1 MYSLYRAWF
10 GDSVAGDSYSRLQET
25 LSPPDTV
32 VRVGNEGEHQ
42 FVAHKGVLA
51 AHSGYLKALL
61 SSASPNASANATV
74 GSCSNLP
81 ATAIA
86 VAATNLSGQSPRPVT
101 SVSVSSIG
109 GEAFAPLLNYMYTG
123 RLEVTLDNVYS
134 VLLATHLL
142 HMPGALEQCRAA
154 LLRLRA
160 PPPLPTPIPVPVPV
174 PVAPTSTLTS
184 TSMSMSTST
193 PGAGNILRPIPNRLM
208 IEPSICWPATSLY
221 PPTAPP
227 PAPASIGLSHL
238 PRLQPSVLMQ
248 STVPLNVSVVP
259 TSVCQDTRY
268 SEVPSP
274 KPSPYQLDRSRGPSR
289 ESSRQ
294 KSPENVARSFAAAAA
309 FTAFACSS
317 ATRRPVSPSRS
328 VSPAPSSES
337 QSSIPSNRSKKSSSE
352 SSDQRQTKE
361 ERVEKQS
368 KSGQRRGGSP
378 LLSVDDGGVARSR
391 TNETSSTDTDR
402 GCSKSSKKKRGGSSS
417 GNGNESSSGVLSV
430 VYDVACCDGPIKF
443 HRVLNE
449 NYSSTASC
457 GSSAVSQARL
467 QRCFEAENASR
478 ENDEN
483 GGPAGNGC
491 DPIAMAIDTDAGNAG
506 GSYTCGYC
514 RHTFKSQYC
523 YRKHTKR
530 HLLPTRLNESAV
542 ATSQRQE
549 VQRNRREVRLLDLNV
564 QYYPCKICGC
574 KFPSYYFVHKHRKLC
589 HANADERPQAE
600 EASGTGEDRESTTAS
615 NNERP

>member
-10 GDSVAGDSYSRLQET
+10 GDSVIGDSYSRLQET

-61 SSASPNASANATV
+61 TSAATTPNSVNANV
-74 GSCSNLP
+74 GSCGNLP

-86 VAATNLSGQSPRPVT
+86 VTTANLSGQSPPRQPVT

-160 PPPLPTPIPVPVPV
+160 PPPLPTPIPVG
-174 PVAPTSTLTS
+174 PTSTLTS
-184 TSMSMSTST
+184 TPGST
-193 PGAGNILRPIPNRLM
+193 NILRPIPNRLM
-208 IEPSICWPATSLY
+208 IDPSMCWPPTAPLY
-221 PPTAPP
+221 PPTAPSS
-227 PAPASIGLSHL
+227 ATIGIPHL
-238 PRLQPSVLMQ
+238 PQLQPSVLMQ
-248 STVPLNVSVVP
+248 SSVPLGVP
-259 TSVCQDTRY
+259 VTPPSTVQETQTSARY
-268 SEVPSP
+268 SKVPSP
-274 KPSPYQLDRSRGPSR
+274 KPALYQIERNRGQR
-289 ESSRQ
+289 ETRQ
-294 KSPENVARSFAAAAA
+294 KSPEHVRSSSLPFVAAAAAA
-309 FTAFACSS
+309 FTAFATARASS
-317 ATRRPVSPSRS
+317 PTHS
-328 VSPAPSSES
+328 VSPAPSTGS
-337 QSSIPSNRSKKSSSE
+337 QSSLPSSRSKKSTTTE
-352 SSDQRQTKE
+352 
-361 ERVEKQS
+361 
-368 KSGQRRGGSP
+368 QRRYKEDRDRDYEQGNPNGTGESQARASP
-378 LLSVDDGGVARSR
+378 LTT
-391 TNETSSTDTDR
+391 TNETTTVNRNRDR
-402 GCSKSSKKKRGGSSS
+402 NLEGPSIPDNDRPRSSKRRGRGS
-417 GNGNESSSGVLSV
+417 NGNESSSSGVLSV
-430 VYDVACCDGPIKF
+430 VYDVACCDGPVKF

-449 NYSSTASC
+449 NYSSSAASC
-457 GSSAVSQARL
+457 PNPSSQTRL
-467 QRCFEAENASR
+467 QRSCFETENAFT

-483 GGPAGNGC
+483 GGPPTTGTTR
-491 DPIAMAIDTDAGNAG
+491 DPTDSTIDPNTTNE
-506 GSYTCGYC
+506 SYSCGYC

-530 HLLPTRLNESAV
+530 HLLPTRANDSIGNR
-542 ATSQRQE
+542 QRQDLP
-549 VQRNRREVRLLDLNV
+549 RSRREVRLLDLNV

-589 HANADERPQAE
+589 HANIEERQQSE
-600 EASGTGEDRESTTAS
+600 ETSAATTEDRKSTASTT
-615 NNERP
+615 NENQ